1 MFTNN
6 KLSKAVQLAIAFGA
20 VSATAFTA
28 SVSAQEEAAA
38 EADKVERIEVTG
50 SRIKRTD
57 LESASPITV
66 FTSADIEA
74 SGHVTLEKFVQ
85 SLPAVNGAAQG
96 SNVNNGSNGSATV
109 SLRGLGSGRTLIL
122 VNGRR
127 TAFGDLNSIPTSFVE
142 RVEVLRDG
150 ASTIYGSDAIAGVVN
165 FITKTNFEGTEV
177 STQYDLTGKGDGETT
192 KLAVTTGASSDK
204 GNVVLSLEYTNR
216 NPISQGDRDYS
227 KCPLADDGAG
237 GTTCIG
243 SGTGIYG
250 TWQAPAAG
258 YTGNHIVDPVTG
270 RPRPLTNADT
280 FNYAAVSYMVT
291 PQEVFSINGAAR
303 YELSDSV
310 SVFTE
315 GGFTNR
321 QSDQLMGAEGT
332 FWGLRIPANHP
343 DNPTRFAPDGTPQ
356 TPIALNVN
364 RRLAETGGR
373 AFTQDFSDYRM
384 VVGLEGSLENNWSW
398 DVSYNYAR
406 FVDARIDFGRANPKR
421 FATMTD
427 PTLCAADA
435 NCPGL
440 WNPFSPGTLT
450 SEMIDYAFLP
460 NSPVVR
466 GTTKQFQANL
476 SGDFGDFELP
486 AGPMAWAAGVEKRW
500 EDFLNQP
507 DGAAMIGEIYSVV
520 GEKTQGAYDLNE
532 MYVELSAPLLA
543 DMPMVESL
551 NLSAAVRR
559 SDYNFLD
566 ATSNTK
572 IGLEWTPFDGLLVRA
587 TRADGFRAPSIGELY
602 APQAESNLSY
612 NEPCTRYATGPQSAN
627 VKANCAA
634 EGLPGNF
641 ALTSNQASSLTGGNP
656 DLSPEES
663 ESLTMGFVYT
673 PFDNFSFALDYFDI
687 EITNGIG
694 TAGTNNIVNACYES
708 ANFSSPL
715 CALIAGPSALPTP
728 GAPHPTSP
736 RRDSL
741 GAISGVFVTNANL
754 STFATSGIDFD
765 TSYGFDMASGRV
777 KLRIDGTY
785 LDSYEYTPF
794 AGEESVEYAGKFA
807 EDQWEVQLGA
817 FAKWRTNFTASYA
830 TDAWQASYTARFMSS
845 TEDLFADAANT
856 SNTANSIVYHDIQG
870 SYFLDNYTFSL
881 GVRNAFDKTPPYTS
895 NYQDMNTINSS
906 YDTAGQ
912 YWYARINA
920 KF

>member
-28 SVSAQEEAAA
+28 SVTAQEDAT
-38 EADKVERIEVTG
+38 ADKVERIEITG

-74 SGHVTLEKFVQ
+74 SGHPTLEKFVQ

-109 SLRGLGSGRTLIL
+109 SLRGLGAGRTLIL

-177 STQYDLTGKGDGETT
+177 SAQYDLTGEGDGETT

-216 NPISQGDRDYS
+216 NSIWQGDRDFS
-227 KCPLADDGAG
+227 KCPLTDNGQG
-237 GTTCIG
+237 GTECFG
-243 SGTGIYG
+243 SGTGADG
-250 TWQAPAAG
+250 TFSSSAAG
-258 YTGNHIVDPVTG
+258 YPGSWIVDPVTG
-270 RPRPLTNADT
+270 QNRRLTNADA

-291 PQEVFSINGAAR
+291 PQEIFSINGAGR
-303 YELSDSV
+303 YELSGNTSI
-310 SVFTE
+310 FTE
-315 GGFTNR
+315 AGFTNR

-332 FWGLRIPANHP
+332 FWGQVVPANHP

-356 TPIALNVN
+356 APINVNVN
-364 RRLAETGGR
+364 RRLFETGGR

-384 VVGLEGSLENNWSW
+384 VVGLEGSLENDWSW

-406 FVDARIDFGRANPKR
+406 FVDARIDYGRANPKR
-421 FATMTD
+421 FNTLTS
-427 PTLCAADA
+427 PTACAADA
-435 NCPGL
+435 ACPGL
-440 WNPFSPGTLT
+440 WNPFKAGTLT
-450 SEMIDYAFLP
+450 PEMIAYAFLP

-466 GTTKQFQANL
+466 GTTKQLQANL
-476 SGDFGDFELP
+476 SGDFGDFGLP
-486 AGPMAWAAGVEKRW
+486 AGPMAWATGVEKRW
-500 EDFLNQP
+500 EDYMNQP
-507 DGAAMIGEIYSVV
+507 DGAAILGEIFGVV
-520 GEKTQGAYDLNE
+520 GEKTEGAYNLNE
-532 MYVELSAPLLA
+532 AYVEISAPLLA
-543 DMPMVESL
+543 DLPMVERL
-551 NLSAAVRR
+551 NLSAAIRR
-559 SDYNFLD
+559 SDYDFLE

-572 IGLEWTPFDGLLVRA
+572 IGLEWTPFDGLLIRA
-587 TRADGFRAPSIGELY
+587 TKADGFRAPGITELF

-612 NEPCTRYATGPQSAN
+612 NEPCTRYATGTQSAT

-634 EGLPGNF
+634 EGLPGDF
-641 ALTSNQASSLTGGNP
+641 ALTSNQSSSLTGGNP
-656 DLSPEES
+656 DLEPEES
-663 ESLTMGFVYT
+663 ESFTMGFVYT

-687 EITNGIG
+687 EINNGIG

-708 ANFSSPL
+708 PNFSSPL
-715 CALIAGPSALPTP
+715 CALVAGPSVLPTP
-728 GAPHPTSP
+728 RAPHGSSP
-736 RRDSL
+736 RRDVL
-741 GAISGVFVTNANL
+741 GAISGVMVTNANL
-754 STFATSGIDFD
+754 STFNTSGVDFD
-765 TSYGFDMASGRV
+765 TSYSFDVATGRV
-777 KLRIDGTY
+777 KLRVDGTY
-785 LDSYEYTPF
+785 LDSYQYTPF
-794 AGEESVEYAGKFA
+794 AGEDSVEYAGKFA

-830 TDAWQASYTARFMSS
+830 TDAWQLSYTARYMSA
-845 TEDLFADAANT
+845 TEDLFADPDNL
-856 SNTANSIVYHDIQG
+856 SNTANAIIYQDLQG

-881 GVRNAFDKTPPYTS
+881 GVRNMFDKKPPYTT
-895 NYQDMNTINSS
+895 NNQDMNTINSS

-912 YWYARINA
+912 YWYARVNA